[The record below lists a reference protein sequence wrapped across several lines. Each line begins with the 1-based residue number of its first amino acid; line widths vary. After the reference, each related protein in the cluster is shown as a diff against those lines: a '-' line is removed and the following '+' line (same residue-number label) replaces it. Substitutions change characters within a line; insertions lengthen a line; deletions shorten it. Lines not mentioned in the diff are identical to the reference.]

1 MCISFHCNNI
11 VIFFMFTV
19 QLQPSFA
26 SSVPFFFSCAAQ
38 MDLASDKERPIK
50 MMERVVNL
58 RPDDS
63 RQTLACRCSPSA
75 SERREYEA
83 SSLNSCTG
91 NEMWN

>member
-1 MCISFHCNNI
+1 MCISLHCNNI

-19 QLQPSFA
+19 QPRFLCA
-26 SSVPFFFSCAAQ
+26 IFFPCAAQ
-38 MDLASDKERPIK
+38 MDSASDKERPIK

-63 RQTLACRCSPSA
+63 SQTLACRCSPSA

-91 NEMWN
+91 N